1 LALSKLPDVNVETL
15 QKENIIL
22 KELAKNITLQL
33 FDVDQSNQKLEKN
46 IQLIKDIIEIPFD
59 HLPCEVQLNRI
70 KKIVEKEI

>member
-1 LALSKLPDVNVETL
+1 MALSKSPIVDVETL

-33 FDVDQSNQKLEKN
+33 FDADQSNQKLEKN
-46 IQLIKDIIEIPFD
+46 IQLIKDIINTPFV

-70 KKIVEKEI
+70 KKIVETEI